1 MMEDNLKVNGLMIK
15 CMVMESLHGLMVKV
29 TKANMLK
36 MRSKEKEDSIMEMVH
51 FIRAIGLK
59 ADNMEEES
67 LEIKTV
73 KFMRDDMNMV
83 N

>member
-1 MMEDNLKVNGLMIK
+1 MEDNLKVNGLMIK

>member
-1 MMEDNLKVNGLMIK
+1 
-15 CMVMESLHGLMVKV
+15 MESLHGLMVKV

-51 FIRAIGLK
+51 FIRAIGLR

-73 KFMRDDMNMV
+73 KYMRDDMNMV

>member
-1 MMEDNLKVNGLMIK
+1 MMEGNLKVNGLMIK

-29 TKANMLK
+29 TKVNMLK
-36 MRSKEKEDSIMEMVH
+36 MRSKEKEDSIMEMAH
-51 FIRAIGLK
+51 FIRVIGLR
-59 ADNMEEES
+59 ADNMEGES

-73 KFMRDDMNMV
+73 KYMRDDMNMV

>member
-1 MMEDNLKVNGLMIK
+1 MMEGNLKVNGLMIK

-36 MRSKEKEDSIMEMVH
+36 MRSKEKEDSIMEMAH
-51 FIRAIGLK
+51 FIRVIGLR
-59 ADNMEEES
+59 ADNMEGES

-73 KFMRDDMNMV
+73 KYMRDDMNMV

>member
-1 MMEDNLKVNGLMIK
+1 MEGNLKVNGLMIK

-36 MRSKEKEDSIMEMVH
+36 MRSKEKEDSIMEMAH
-51 FIRAIGLK
+51 FIRVIGLR
-59 ADNMEEES
+59 ADNMEGES

-73 KFMRDDMNMV
+73 KYMRDDMNMV